1 MALSRDDGD
10 VSPEAP
16 RRWMPSIA
24 ARTFGRAV
32 LALVAALA
40 LVALPLLAQA
50 TTVLLLTRE
59 ELVTRSDLVARV
71 RVGRAVSA
79 ESDDGTAIMTRT
91 ELTVTQSLKGSMPT
105 TLVLEQLGGTHRGK
119 TQRVPG
125 DATLKPGEDAV
136 VFMKKG
142 DGGRVYLTAMALS
155 VYHVDDKGIASRDLR
170 DLSLV
175 KRQGGKIRHV
185 DQPKERPLPVDRLMS
200 DVVRIAGGK

>member
-1 MALSRDDGD
+1 MALFRDDGD
-10 VSPEAP
+10 VSPAAP
-16 RRWMPSIA
+16 RGWISSFSPRSV
-24 ARTFGRAV
+24 GRAV
-32 LALVAALA
+32 LAVVAAFA

-59 ELVTRSDLVARV
+59 ELVSRSDLVARV
-71 RVGRAVSA
+71 RVGRAVSG

-105 TLVLEQLGGTHRGK
+105 TLMLEQLGGTYRGK

-125 DATLKPGEDAV
+125 DAILKPGEDAV

-155 VYHVDDKGIASRDLR
+155 VYHVDDKGLASRDLR
-170 DLSLV
+170 DLALV

-185 DQPKERPLPVDRLMS
+185 DAPKDRPLPVNQLMS